1 MTKRAAISSNMSYNV
16 VASQTGIDQVTE
28 LGCAGRN
35 RRTGTMGGVAVYL
48 ATPVACNRNRLRA
61 PNVQRGEV

>member
-16 VASQTGIDQVTE
+16 AASQTGIDQVTA

-35 RRTGTMGGVAVYL
+35 RRTGTMGGVAVYV
-48 ATPVACNRNRLRA
+48 ATPMAC
-61 PNVQRGEV
+61 